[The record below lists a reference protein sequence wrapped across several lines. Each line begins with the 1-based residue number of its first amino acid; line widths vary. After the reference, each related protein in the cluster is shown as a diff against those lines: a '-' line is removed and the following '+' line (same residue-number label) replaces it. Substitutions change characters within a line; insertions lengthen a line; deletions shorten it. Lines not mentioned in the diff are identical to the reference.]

1 MPAASSPRRPPERV
15 YAEIVRRSATALTA
29 ALALALAGCGAGSEL
44 PASLRSGA
52 AHATTHG
59 ATPGAPSASAT
70 RAADVPLR
78 SGERFQ
84 SIRLPAEYTPKAPE
98 GTGTD
103 DYRCFLVD
111 PGFETDQLVS
121 GVQIAPQN
129 AAIVHH
135 VIVSKVEP
143 AEVPRAEALDAADEG
158 DGWTCF
164 GGAGIAGVSGGN
176 LDKADWVGAWAPG
189 GGERVM
195 ADDIGIPLAEGT
207 HLVVQMHYN
216 LLAGSGTDRSTVRL
230 RLSEAAGSDKQALQ
244 TMLLPAP
251 VELPCRDNRSKGLCN
266 RTVAVADLKRRFAE
280 DPATADL
287 LHLLCGPIEPGPVQS
302 CTRPIR
308 EEGTIRA
315 VAGHMHLL
323 GRAITV
329 DVNKGTPQ
337 AKRVLDIPTWNF
349 DDQGSI
355 PLDDPL
361 DVGPGDTVTVTCTHD
376 QGLRD
381 LLPAFEGTRDRYVAW
396 GEGTTDEMCLGI
408 VLMTGS

>member
-1 MPAASSPRRPPERV
+1 
-15 YAEIVRRSATALTA
+15 VRRRVLLVA
-29 ALALALAGCGAGSEL
+29 ALALALAGCGGEADL
-44 PASLRSGA
+44 PANLRTA
-52 AHATTHG
+52 DTHATTHA
-59 ATPGAPSASAT
+59 ATPSTPKVEPV
-70 RAADVPLR
+70 RDVPLR
-78 SGERFQ
+78 AGERFQ
-84 SIRLPAEYTPKAPE
+84 SIRLPSAYTPKAPE

-111 PGFETDQLVS
+111 PGFDTGQLVS
-121 GVQIAPQN
+121 GVQITPDN
-129 AAIVHH
+129 TDMVHH

-143 AEVPRAEALDAADEG
+143 EDVPAAEAVDARSPG

-164 GGAGIAGVSGGN
+164 GGAGIAGVAGGN

-195 ADDIGIPLAEGT
+195 AEDIGIPLVAGT
-207 HLVVQMHYN
+207 RLVVQMHYN
-216 LLAGSGTDRSTVRL
+216 LLAGDGADRSTVRL

-251 VELPCRDNRSKGLCN
+251 VELPCRDNRTKGLCN
-266 RTVAVADLKRRFAE
+266 RTVAVADLRKRFAE

-287 LHLLCGPIEPGPVQS
+287 IHLLCGPVAPGPVQS

-308 EEGTIRA
+308 DEATIRA
-315 VAGHMHLL
+315 ASGHMHLL

-337 AKRVLDIPTWNF
+337 ATRVLDIPVWDF

-355 PLDDPL
+355 PLDEPL
-361 DVGPGDTVTVTCTHD
+361 DVGPGDTITVTCTHD

-408 VLMTGS
+408 VLMTPR

>member
-1 MPAASSPRRPPERV
+1 MV
-15 YAEIVRRSATALTA
+15 A
-29 ALALALAGCGAGSEL
+29 ALALALTGCGGGADL
-44 PASLRSGA
+44 PANLRSA
-52 AHATTHG
+52 DSHATTHA
-59 ATPGAPSASAT
+59 ATPRPSQSEPVE
-70 RAADVPLR
+70 DVPLR
-78 SGERFQ
+78 AGERFQ
-84 SIRLPAEYTPKAPE
+84 SIRLPAAYTPRAPE

-111 PGFETDQLVS
+111 PGFDTDQLVS
-121 GVQIAPQN
+121 GVQISPDN

-143 AEVPRAEALDAADEG
+143 QDVAEARALDARYPG

-164 GGAGIAGVSGGN
+164 GGAGISGVAGVD
-176 LDKADWVGAWAPG
+176 LDRADWVGAWAPG

-195 ADDIGIPLAEGT
+195 ADDIGIPLVKGT
-207 HLVVQMHYN
+207 QLVVQMHYN
-216 LLAGSGTDRSTVRL
+216 LLAGDGADRSTVRL
-230 RLSEAAGSDKQALQ
+230 RLSEAAGSDKQALR

-251 VELPCRDNRSKGLCN
+251 VELPCRDNRTKGLCN

-287 LHLLCGPIEPGPVQS
+287 LHLLCGPIAPGPVQS

-308 EEGTIRA
+308 DEGTIRA

-329 DVNKGTPQ
+329 DVNKGTPK
-337 AKRVLDIPTWNF
+337 ATRVLDIPTWNF

-355 PLDDPL
+355 PLEEPL
-361 DVGPGDTVTVTCTHD
+361 DVGPGDTITVTCTHD
-376 QGLRD
+376 QALRD
-381 LLPAFEGTRDRYVAW
+381 LLPAFEGTQDRYVAW

-408 VLMTGS
+408 VLMTGR